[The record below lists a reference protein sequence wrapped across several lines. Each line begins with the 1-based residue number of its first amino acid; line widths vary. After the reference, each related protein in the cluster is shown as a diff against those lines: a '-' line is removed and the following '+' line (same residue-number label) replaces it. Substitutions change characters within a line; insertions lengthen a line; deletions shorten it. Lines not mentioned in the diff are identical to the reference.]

1 MYLVQK
7 MLRCLR
13 LSYSLLLLLS
23 VVKRYFCLE
32 EDELNCKGII
42 RLLAYY
48 VNFIY

>member
-13 LSYSLLLLLS
+13 LSYSLLLLLLS

-32 EDELNCKGII
+32 EDELN
-42 RLLAYY
+42 
-48 VNFIY
+48 